1 MALALLLTSMGIPG
15 AAFDMQGL
23 RVRLLLLFLAITVAV
38 LGVNFHSTL
47 EMQRRA
53 EEQVRQNAM
62 QLARLL
68 SVNQEHLFEQAYQ
81 LLVSISRL
89 PQVNQKDPA
98 ACKKT
103 ISKLLEPMYANLGV
117 IGANGE
123 LICSGI
129 SSGGSSNLANQTYFK
144 RALQS
149 GDFAIGDFDAASETG
164 KPVLNL
170 AYPIVDSLGNPY
182 AVAFASMDLAW
193 LYQVAIAQLPLN
205 ATFNLLD
212 DQGTVLVGNPV
223 SEKAIRARK
232 SIVRE
237 ILGKLSGGLL
247 ELPEAHAAP
256 RLIAF
261 TPLGGLVQSH
271 KLFVG
276 LEMARQ
282 PSLYGFN
289 RSWAEILTG
298 PIILVL
304 LITTGAWLGGDFFVV
319 RGFHSLLDATKSLA
333 SGNLAVRS
341 RLPHGHGE
349 LGQLARAFDHL
360 ADSLQDREQEAKKAI
375 ADLQSGR
382 ERQFAL
388 QEINLAITSTLDLTA
403 ILSELL
409 DKLDLF
415 LPYSAATVQ
424 LYNRETNR
432 LEPIASRNVDEK
444 EWKYIQQE
452 IQWKSGLGLPNIVYE
467 SAVPLVVANAQTD
480 PRTMDPV
487 FLRQHGFVSYLGVP
501 LIAKGQALGVVSF
514 YTKKE
519 HRFSGQEIDFL
530 SVLAGQAAIAIHN
543 SQLFIQVTNQALE
556 LEKSNKI
563 KNEFLAVMS
572 HELRTP
578 LNIIMNYTDM
588 VKGGMFGELRPP
600 QDQALG
606 KVTHQSHELLKMING
621 ILEVTKLE
629 AGTVNLEKGQVNVSD
644 LMFSLR
650 SEYGAAL
657 EKDVRLI
664 WSVPP
669 DIPLLESDG
678 VRLKQ
683 ILNYLIDNAIK
694 FTEEGTVSVS
704 VCELPEEGMIEFR
717 VTDTGIGIS
726 EESIPLIFEK
736 FRQIDSTDTRAYG
749 GIGLGLYLA
758 RTYTR
763 MLGGTMAVQSQL
775 GHGAT
780 FTLCL
785 PTSRR
790 NQSHD

>member
-1 MALALLLTSMGIPG
+1 
-15 AAFDMQGL
+15 MQGL

-38 LGVNFHSTL
+38 LGVNFHSTR

-68 SVNQEHLFEQAYQ
+68 SVNQEHLFEQAHQ

-89 PQVNQKDPA
+89 PQVNHRDPA
-98 ACKKT
+98 ACRKA
-103 ISKLLEPMYANLGV
+103 ISNLLEPMYANLGV
-117 IGANGE
+117 IGMNGE
-123 LICSGI
+123 LICSAI
-129 SSGGSSNLANQTYFK
+129 SSGAFRNLANQAYFK
-144 RALQS
+144 RALRS
-149 GDFAIGDFDAASETG
+149 GDFAVGDLDVDSGTE

-170 AYPIVDSLGNPY
+170 AYPIVDSAGKPH

-193 LYQVAIAQLPLN
+193 LYQLAAAQLPLD
-205 ATFNLLD
+205 ATFNLID
-212 DQGTVLVGNPV
+212 DQGTVLVGHPV
-223 SEKAIRARK
+223 SEKAILAQK
-232 SIVRE
+232 SIVRD

-247 ELPEAHAAP
+247 ELREAHAAP

-261 TPLGGLVQSH
+261 TPLTGLVKDH

-276 LEMARQ
+276 LEMPRH

-298 PIILVL
+298 PVILVL
-304 LITTGAWLGGDFFVV
+304 LITTGAWLGGDLFVV

-333 SGNLAVRS
+333 SGNLSVRS

-349 LGQLARAFDHL
+349 LGQLASAFDHL
-360 ADSLQDREQEAKKAI
+360 ADSLQRREQEAKKAI
-375 ADLQSGR
+375 EDLQSGR
-382 ERQFAL
+382 ERQNAL

-403 ILSELL
+403 ILSDLL
-409 DKLDLF
+409 EKLDLF

-424 LYNRETNR
+424 LYNGETNR
-432 LEPIASRNVDEK
+432 LEPIASRHVDEK
-444 EWKYIQQE
+444 EWKYIQKE
-452 IQWKSGLGLPNIVYE
+452 IQWKTGLGLPNIVFE
-467 SAVPLVVANAQTD
+467 SAAPLVIANAQAD

-487 FLRQHGFVSYLGVP
+487 FFRQHGFVSYLGVP

-519 HRFSGQEIDFL
+519 HRFSNQEIDFL

-556 LEKSNKI
+556 LERSNKI

-588 VKGGMFGELRPP
+588 VKSGMLGELGPT
-600 QDQALG
+600 QNQALG
-606 KVTHQSHELLKMING
+606 KVAHQSRELLKMING

-629 AGTVNLEKGQVNVSD
+629 AGTVNLEKRQLNVSD

-650 SEYGAAL
+650 SEYDAPL
-657 EKDVRLI
+657 EKDVSLI
-664 WSVPP
+664 WSVPEN
-669 DIPLLESDG
+669 IPPLESDS

-683 ILNYLIDNAIK
+683 ILNHLIDNAIK
-694 FTEEGTVSVS
+694 FTELGTVSVS
-704 VCELPEEGMIEFR
+704 VCELPQENMIEFCIS
-717 VTDTGIGIS
+717 DTGIGIS
-726 EESIPLIFEK
+726 EESIALIFEK

-758 RTYTR
+758 KTYTQ

-775 GHGAT
+775 GQGTT
-780 FTLCL
+780 FTLRL
-785 PTSRR
+785 PSTRR
-790 NQSHD
+790 DQSYEER